1 MLVQMLKS
9 KIHRCRVTAIK
20 PDYEGS
26 LALDRDLVGAS
37 GLLEYEKILVAN
49 LTNGERFETYV
60 IPGPAASGVLCLNGA
75 AARKGQKGDLLIVV
89 TSCVLDEAEVAAHK
103 PVVVLVDE
111 HNRIKKQS
119 DGEKA
124 FLKVAN

>member
-60 IPGPAASGVLCLNGA
+60 ILAPKGSGEVSVNGA
-75 AARKGQKGDLLIVV
+75 AARLCRKGDELIVMSFGLV
-89 TSCVLDEAEVAAHK
+89 EEKEAKSAKRK
-103 PVVVLVDE
+103 PVVVRVDRK
-111 HNRIKKQS
+111 NRP
-119 DGEKA
+119 
-124 FLKVAN
+124 VA